1 MHLFSHAELTRRA
14 SLTKPL
20 RGTTNLYALDENRR
34 RREQSFLIRPDGV
47 IVVHYGYW
55 NRPEKKT
62 LYPMINIYP
71 DETMEFCVSPV
82 GQYFHTWLNKL
93 LNQGRIHYVMSYKSR
108 FGGVVC
114 QVSDGSQNYM
124 YPVYDGIRISLT
136 TGLPVEQH
144 VLHYRTLRRAEAH
157 QIKQMYDENMTVA
170 KTFLCAMDDTT
181 GDYSHLQGAMRDIY
195 ISNGGDPRF
204 PWQIDDEIEKQRAS
218 KFDLYANLMN
228 LAKELLPVAP
238 FESFVFQLISVQFSI
253 LGALKHPSGSYL
265 RGTLNNYVFSHNQ
278 SKSYLQLFEF
288 VRTKMLKKHLLL
300 QYPECFEYVAVKP
313 ENFAPYKSSKW
324 GIEISVNGQFVNQ
337 YK

>member
-20 RGTTNLYALDENRR
+20 RGTTNLYALNEDRR

-55 NRPEKKT
+55 NRPEKT
-62 LYPMINIYP
+62 LYPMLEIYP
-71 DETMEFCVSPV
+71 DETMTFCVRPV
-82 GQYFHTWLNKL
+82 GQWFHMWINKILNR
-93 LNQGRIHYVMSYKSR
+93 GRIQYWMSYKSK

-114 QVSDGSQNYM
+114 QVSDGGQNYM

-144 VLHYRTLRRAEAH
+144 VLHYSTLRRAEAR

-195 ISNGGDPRF
+195 ISNGGDTRF
-204 PWQIDDEIEKQRAS
+204 NWQIEDEAEKQRAD
-218 KFDLYANLMN
+218 KFDSYENLMH

-265 RGTLNNYVFSHNQ
+265 RGTLNNYIFGHNRD
-278 SKSYLQLFEF
+278 KSYLQLFDF

-324 GIEISVNGQFVNQ
+324 GIKISVNGQFVNQ

>member
-1 MHLFSHAELTRRA
+1 MHLFSHAGLTRRA
-14 SLTKPL
+14 SVTKPL
-20 RGTTNLYALDENRR
+20 RGTTNLYALNQDRR

-47 IVVHYGYW
+47 IVVHCGYW
-55 NRPEKKT
+55 NRSEKT
-62 LYPMINIYP
+62 LYPILKIHP
-71 DETMEFCVSPV
+71 DETMTFCVPPV
-82 GQYFHTWLNKL
+82 GQWLHMWINKI
-93 LNQGRIHYVMSYKSR
+93 LNQGRISYWMSYKSR

-114 QVSDGSQNYM
+114 QVSDGGQNYM
-124 YPVYDGIRISLT
+124 YPVYEGIRISLT

-144 VLHYRTLRRAEAH
+144 VLHYSTLRRAEAR

-170 KTFLCAMDDTT
+170 KTFLCAINDTT
-181 GDYSHLQGAMRDIY
+181 GDYSHLQDAMRDIY
-195 ISNGGDPRF
+195 ISNGGNPRLS
-204 PWQIDDEIEKQRAS
+204 WQIDDAVEKQRANE
-218 KFDLYANLMN
+218 FDSYDNLMH

-253 LGALKHPSGSYL
+253 LGSLKNPSGSYL
-265 RGTLNNYVFSHNQ
+265 RGTLNNYIFRHNQ
-278 SKSYLQLFEF
+278 DKSYLQIFEF

-324 GIEISVNGQFVNQ
+324 GMKVSVNGQFVNQ